1 LFWLFALQFAHKPR
15 EMMTPWRI
23 IGDETGTC
31 NCAWG
36 CPCQFNALPTYG
48 RCEALVAVR
57 IREGHYGATKLDGLI
72 YAQAYWW
79 PGAVHEGMGMV
90 QLAIDERATQDQ
102 RTALLNITSGKEGC
116 TLFEIFA
123 SVVTKTLDPIYV
135 PIELTT
141 DRDKRVAHLRVPG
154 LGEFRVEP
162 IRNPV
167 TGEEHR
173 ALITLPNG
181 FEFKEAEM
189 GNCVENY
196 AKLDDKVI
204 SNKNSYAQFAAVD
217 WSNG

>member
-1 LFWLFALQFAHKPR
+1 
-15 EMMTPWRI
+15 MTTPWRI

>member
-1 LFWLFALQFAHKPR
+1 MAHIDWSIKGP
-15 EMMTPWRI
+15 EVA
-23 IGDETGTC
+23 TC

-57 IREGHYGATKLDGLI
+57 IREGHYGATRLDGVTF
-72 YAQAYWW
+72 AAAYWW
-79 PGAVHEGMGMV
+79 PGAVHEGNGMV
-90 QLAIDERATQDQ
+90 QLAIDERATAEQ

-116 TLFEIFA
+116 AFFEIFA
-123 SVVTKTLDPIYV
+123 AVVSTALEPVYV
-135 PIELTT
+135 RIELSS
-141 DRDKRVAHLRVPG
+141 DRGKRVAQLKVPG
-154 LGEFRVEP
+154 LGEFRVDP

-189 GNCVENY
+189 ANCLENY
-196 AKLDDKVI
+196 AKLGDQVI
-204 SNKNSYAQFAAVD
+204 SNKNCYAQFAAVD